1 MAGPYE
7 LHNSDVGDRAWSY
20 QLFSILGCLRRRWE
34 KKRIRSVFKHN
45 LADNVVE
52 SVGERKRLTV
62 LFSDIF
68 SFTDYLVK
76 QPLEEAY
83 SNLCEYFTEMVD
95 VILRYGGM
103 IDKFMGDEMMV
114 DFGVPTHFP
123 DHAERACLVAL
134 EMVRSFKRLRER
146 WVQEGK
152 EIFNIKIGINTGDM
166 IVGNIGS
173 NQIFDYSVIG
183 AAVTLGVR
191 LRDINKVY
199 LTANHI
205 IISEFTKNEL
215 SDKIVTRELDSVR
228 AKGLNKPMAIF
239 ELVSEKDSI
248 VYPKEFL
255 VHFTEGLERYKKMEW
270 DWAIKEFSDGLKIK
284 DDEVSSMYIKRCR
297 HYKENPPIADWD
309 GVFTLR
315 TR

>member
-1 MAGPYE
+1 M
-7 LHNSDVGDRAWSY
+7 
-20 QLFSILGCLRRRWE
+20 
-34 KKRIRSVFKHN
+34 
-45 LADNVVE
+45 
-52 SVGERKRLTV
+52 
-62 LFSDIF
+62 
-68 SFTDYLVK
+68 
-76 QPLEEAY
+76 
-83 SNLCEYFTEMVD
+83 
-95 VILRYGGM
+95 
-103 IDKFMGDEMMV
+103 
-114 DFGVPTHFP
+114 
-123 DHAERACLVAL
+123 
-134 EMVRSFKRLRER
+134 
-146 WVQEGK
+146 QEGK

-228 AKGLNKPMAIF
+228 VKGLNKPMAIF
-239 ELVSEKDSI
+239 ELVGEKDSI

-270 DWAIKEFSDGLKIK
+270 DWAIKEFSAGLKIK
-284 DDEVSSMYIKRCR
+284 DDEVSSMYIKRCSL
-297 HYKENPPIADWD
+297 YKENPPIADWD